1 MQGLN
6 DCPASAY
13 DADRKSIPTQPSKHT
28 YNIGMDGVVN
38 LAFAF
43 NISPGGCT
51 GYYYKQYE
59 LSVTKNGSAVAT
71 SAWLT
76 LNSHQTSPYLTVNT
90 SDVAYYGTYI
100 VTLTSKLTIESAF
113 SPSIVFEIFLT
124 PCQITT
130 SSVPNLSIGIGNKL
144 I

>member
-1 MQGLN
+1 
-6 DCPASAY
+6 
-13 DADRKSIPTQPSKHT
+13 
-28 YNIGMDGVVN
+28 MDGVVN

-90 SDVAYYGTYI
+90 SSVSHYGTYI
-100 VTLTSKLTIESAF
+100 VTLNSKLTIESAF

-124 PCQITT
+124 PCQITS
-130 SSVPNLSIGIGNKL
+130 SSVSNLSIGIGNRM
-144 I
+144 